1 MNELFHHAGLDPA
14 SRMSRKHWIP
24 AFAGMTTFLFIV
36 PLSQGGK
43 KMKIFKRIF
52 IYVFIVAF
60 LMLEAYP
67 LIAQEKFS
75 ILTGKVIGI
84 RAKLWLDVESETD
97 KAIVNF
103 RIGYKTVYVPHRY
116 PNPGEKVKV
125 EYLVHR
131 GTPVAYTVT
140 ILEASK

>member
-1 MNELFHHAGLDPA
+1 MRGFKRVLIFVFVAGLL
-14 SRMSRKHWIP
+14 
-24 AFAGMTTFLFIV
+24 T
-36 PLSQGGK
+36 
-43 KMKIFKRIF
+43 
-52 IYVFIVAF
+52 
-60 LMLEAYP
+60 LEASH
-67 LIAQEKFS
+67 LVAQEKFS
-75 ILTGKVIGI
+75 ILNGKVIGI
-84 RAKLWLDVESETD
+84 RAKRWLDVESETD
-97 KAIVNF
+97 KAVVNF

>member
-1 MNELFHHAGLDPA
+1 MRGFN
-14 SRMSRKHWIP
+14 
-24 AFAGMTTFLFIV
+24 
-36 PLSQGGK
+36 
-43 KMKIFKRIF
+43 RIL
-52 IYVFIVAF
+52 VFVFVAAL
-60 LMLEAYP
+60 LMLEANH

-75 ILTGKVIGI
+75 ILNGKVMGI
-84 RAKLWLDVESETD
+84 RARMWLDVESETD
-97 KAIVNF
+97 KAVVNF
-103 RIGYKTVYVPHRY
+103 RIGRKTVYVPHRY